1 VRRFRVLGSVY
12 LTTFNCMSAPLLKN
26 TVCCKTF
33 LSPDIHT
40 WPGLLCGHIHTLL
53 ALLLGTT
60 TTTILTLH

>member
-1 VRRFRVLGSVY
+1 
-12 LTTFNCMSAPLLKN
+12 LLKN

-40 WPGLLCGHIHTLL
+40 WPGLLRGHIHTLL